1 MRFQLLSFCFTSTL
15 SSSVLLFLLALLCI
29 SLEKQQQQFVNADGW
44 NSQKII
50 YHNFNQGIF
59 DEAKRQQKPIM
70 LIIHKTWCPACKQ
83 MRKKFEQSA
92 EIEALSEHFVMSH
105 AEDDDEPSDERYAPN
120 GAYSPRLLFI
130 NPENGDLLP
139 ITNPAAS
146 DPSSPH
152 FYGSAPEV
160 VRGMVACL
168 VHTSGVSH
176 LDEL

>member
-1 MRFQLLSFCFTSTL
+1 MRFLSITLSFFTIS
-15 SSSVLLFLLALLCI
+15 LLLLLALFSPTTHIL
-29 SLEKQQQQFVNADGW
+29 ADGW
-44 NSQKII
+44 NSQKIL
-50 YHNFNQGIF
+50 YHNFNKGIF

-70 LIIHKTWCPACKQ
+70 LVIHKTWCPACKQ

-120 GAYSPRLLFI
+120 GAYSPRILFI
-130 NPENGDLLP
+130 NPESGDLLP
-139 ITNPAAS
+139 ITNPAGT
-146 DPSSPH
+146 DPASPH